1 MKKTL
6 LAILGV
12 LCAATIGLSV
22 LSACGGGGGTDGTG
36 GTGGTDGTGGTEQTY
51 DVTAP
56 DGEGYDV
63 EVDKNT
69 AKFGDKVTITV
80 EVTDPDKYIESVNA
94 NSYELSEN
102 TDGTYT
108 ATITEDTTI
117 SVKLA
122 DYEEV
127 TSVDGVIFS
136 NNNVTT
142 IVKGSSSPDTYD
154 DHTWNLRVNFN
165 WVNTYSLSD
174 RSSVTSSNQNVIP
187 DDAITYTQTS
197 DSAGSGKL
205 QYATVS
211 IDTSKLNEGYAYLV
225 MYFQSNNS
233 SSTKGTLCI
242 KITVADRIDLET
254 MKETVVIDYNGF
266 AEEGDDVVV
275 RFIDADYVDGSYIDG
290 EPAQPYLEF
299 KTKVDADG
307 TNTFDLDYV
316 KGHSYSINIYKGT
329 EWYDG
334 YLNTEEKQRN
344 TLMIDDSE
352 QIFRPSSSVT
362 GYNQYKDG
370 ELSLVTEGLTVE
382 LEVEETFYDRNNKSN

>member
-12 LCAATIGLSV
+12 LCAATIALSV
-22 LSACGGGGGTDGTG
+22 LSACGGGGGTG
-36 GTGGTDGTGGTEQTY
+36 GDGGTDGTGGTEQTY

-187 DDAITYTQTS
+187 DDAITYTSRS

-233 SSTKGTLCI
+233 SYTKGTLCI

-275 RFIDADYVDGSYIDG
+275 RFFDGDYVDGSYIDG

-307 TNTFDLDYV
+307 TNTFDFDYV
-316 KGHSYSINIYKGT
+316 KGHSYSISIYKGT

-334 YLNTEEKQRN
+334 YLNTEEKQQN

-352 QIFRPSSSVT
+352 QIFGPSSSVT

-382 LEVEETFYDRNNKSN
+382 LKVEETFYDRNNKSN

>member
-12 LCAATIGLSV
+12 LCAATIALSV
-22 LSACGGGGGTDGTG
+22 LSACGGGGGTGGDG
-36 GTGGTDGTGGTEQTY
+36 GTGGTEQTY

-165 WVNTYSLSD
+165 WVNTYTLSN

-187 DDAITYTQTS
+187 DDAITYTSRS

-233 SSTKGTLCI
+233 SYTKGTLCI

-316 KGHSYSINIYKGT
+316 KGHSYSISIYKGT

-334 YLNTEEKQRN
+334 YLNTEEKQKN

-352 QIFRPSSSVT
+352 QIFGPSSSVT

-382 LEVEETFYDRNNKSN
+382 LKVEETFYDRNNKSN